1 MRTHTDPY
9 LPMSS
14 VHLMVPP
21 LRLMSA
27 CMWQVVQERNVDQY
41 GKLVEFITLVAEMVP
56 ELMNYKQRAQL
67 ILGLRARMIL
77 EVLRKVDPVDSDAIQ
92 EQISLFQKSSI
103 MCKGEEDQ
111 DGEVETSRSAFVELV
126 ETLLSDKNE
135 KDTFLKEVFPELYGT
150 RYDTVL
156 QILVWEFFLRLEE
169 LFPVP
174 SFLKISTM
182 VDLTS
187 FDFQFEEFVPDRD
200 DLKKILHHQKYRQKL
215 TQSEYSFMSETILST
230 LASRHTSV
238 ASEDHVDHDRDGN
251 VGNSSDEETDNSS
264 VEPTP
269 SSPQREESRLL
280 PLTSSSFYEEGGV
293 AGETGVYETQVTL
306 SDEILDEPAADG
318 TTVQESRS
326 TGVLKPNLRSGT
338 AENLTCPGCGKSFRK
353 PMMLRHHQK
362 SEHPT
367 TEQVYQC
374 DKCDKTFQ
382 TKRRLEQHHQAHATV
397 KPYTCSYCGKGL
409 PCPKVLK
416 THMRVH
422 TGERRYGCKI
432 CGKKFDQ
439 ASTLT
444 HHMRLHKGD
453 KPFLCSECGKAFPSS
468 SAFLI
473 HTRMHTGERPYQCKE
488 CGKRYVTLHRLK
500 VHQGL
505 HTLERPYTCDQC
517 GKSFR
522 YPSEFGRHKVIHAG
536 EKTFKCVICDKRF
549 SLAGNLKSHMQI
561 HAKTRAAKKS
571 SQ

>member
-1 MRTHTDPY
+1 M
-9 LPMSS
+9 
-14 VHLMVPP
+14 PP
-21 LRLMSA
+21 LLFLS
-27 CMWQVVQERNVDQY
+27 WIQIPGFFKNFSDV
-41 GKLVEFITLVAEMVP
+41 
-56 ELMNYKQRAQL
+56 
-67 ILGLRARMIL
+67 IL
-77 EVLRKVDPVDSDAIQ
+77 
-92 EQISLFQKSSI
+92 
-103 MCKGEEDQ
+103 
-111 DGEVETSRSAFVELV
+111 
-126 ETLLSDKNE
+126 
-135 KDTFLKEVFPELYGT
+135 LY
-150 RYDTVL
+150 V
-156 QILVWEFFLRLEE
+156 
-169 LFPVP
+169 
-174 SFLKISTM
+174 
-182 VDLTS
+182 LTS
-187 FDFQFEEFVPDRD
+187 NNHASDSYP
-200 DLKKILHHQKYRQKL
+200 
-215 TQSEYSFMSETILST
+215 QSTCC
-230 LASRHTSV
+230 
-238 ASEDHVDHDRDGN
+238 
-251 VGNSSDEETDNSS
+251 
-264 VEPTP
+264 
-269 SSPQREESRLL
+269 SP
-280 PLTSSSFYEEGGV
+280 P
-293 AGETGVYETQVTL
+293 GVYETQVTL

-561 HAKTRAAKKS
+561 HAKMRAAKKS
-571 SQ
+571 SQWCFRCCVLCLHPVSYIIRVMFVKGLIFRLCAASPQSHHLKICRPKTLQRFVLLTSHWLDTGIVHREANYTQ

>member
-1 MRTHTDPY
+1 MARYRDPY

-215 TQSEYSFMSETILST
+215 TQSTRQWHQKIMSITIEMETLVT
-230 LASRHTSV
+230 A
-238 ASEDHVDHDRDGN
+238 AMK
-251 VGNSSDEETDNSS
+251 
-264 VEPTP
+264 
-269 SSPQREESRLL
+269 RL
-280 PLTSSSFYEEGGV
+280 
-293 AGETGVYETQVTL
+293 
-306 SDEILDEPAADG
+306 
-318 TTVQESRS
+318 TTV
-326 TGVLKPNLRSGT
+326 LLNLLHQARSGKR
-338 AENLTCPGCGKSFRK
+338 AGCCRS
-353 PMMLRHHQK
+353 P
-362 SEHPT
+362 HPHFMKK
-367 TEQVYQC
+367 VAW
-374 DKCDKTFQ
+374 
-382 TKRRLEQHHQAHATV
+382 RV
-397 KPYTCSYCGKGL
+397 KLVFT
-409 PCPKVLK
+409 
-416 THMRVH
+416 
-422 TGERRYGCKI
+422 
-432 CGKKFDQ
+432 
-439 ASTLT
+439 
-444 HHMRLHKGD
+444 
-453 KPFLCSECGKAFPSS
+453 
-468 SAFLI
+468 
-473 HTRMHTGERPYQCKE
+473 
-488 CGKRYVTLHRLK
+488 
-500 VHQGL
+500 
-505 HTLERPYTCDQC
+505 
-517 GKSFR
+517 
-522 YPSEFGRHKVIHAG
+522 RHK
-536 EKTFKCVICDKRF
+536 
-549 SLAGNLKSHMQI
+549 
-561 HAKTRAAKKS
+561 
-571 SQ
+571 